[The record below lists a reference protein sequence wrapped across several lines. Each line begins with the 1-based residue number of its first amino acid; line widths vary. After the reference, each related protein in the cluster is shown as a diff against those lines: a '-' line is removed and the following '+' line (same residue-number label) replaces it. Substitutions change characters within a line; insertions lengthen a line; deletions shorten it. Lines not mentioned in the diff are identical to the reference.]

1 MSVSITVDASAAI
14 TALRNGIANI
24 PKAIRQAL
32 DQGGSQMQALAQSIV
47 PVRTGRLQASI
58 SYTASE
64 TELIF
69 TASAPYSKFV
79 EFGHA
84 VRSGWKVKGPVVG
97 YAAPRPFMRPAFHA
111 VMPQLLEDL
120 AVAIAQGFE

>member
-1 MSVSITVDASAAI
+1 MVEASAAI
-14 TALRNGIANI
+14 AALQNGIANI

-32 DQGGSQMQALAQSIV
+32 DSGGAQMQAIAQGLV

-64 TELIF
+64 TELTF
-69 TASAPYSKFV
+69 TASAPYSRYI

-84 VRSGWKVKGPVVG
+84 IRSGWKVKGPVVG